1 MLSNILW
8 IKENYIWIISLD
20 NLLQVWVLKYHPS
33 EQLESGIIV
42 KLKPAIRSDNSPV
55 QSNAI

>member
-1 MLSNILW
+1 M
-8 IKENYIWIISLD
+8 NYIWIISLD

-55 QSNAI
+55 QSDAI